1 MPIDIP
7 KKVREFAGM
16 AEALAGL
23 VELADKANAWQQ
35 QEAEHKAR
43 LAQLA
48 ADESAIRER
57 IAVGERMIAEAQ
69 ACALVTTDQAK
80 IDGDTI
86 RAKAAADAD
95 LIRDAANQAVEVAK
109 AKERRAESDQRKA
122 EAACA
127 TCVARLAEL
136 EPKVA
141 DALAT
146 IAKGEA
152 VKKLMG

>member
-16 AEALAGL
+16 AEALAEL
-23 VELADKANAWQQ
+23 VEIADKANAWQQ
-35 QEAEHKAR
+35 REDEHRSR
-43 LAQLA
+43 LVQLA
-48 ADESAIRER
+48 ADEAAIRER
-57 IAVGERMIAEAQ
+57 IAIAERQEDQ
-69 ACALVTTDQAK
+69 ARKSALAITDQAK
-80 IDGDTI
+80 ADADTI
-86 RAKAAADAD
+86 LAKAASEADQ
-95 LIRDAANQAVEVAK
+95 IRDAANQAVEIAK
-109 AKERRAESDQRKA
+109 AKERRAEADQRKA

-141 DALAT
+141 EAQAT
-146 IAKGEA
+146 IAKAEA